1 MESNVLVMVAGVILA
16 LAFGY
21 VPGLRGWYEAQDAV
35 RKAQVM
41 ALLLLLASGGVF
53 GAACYTPWVAVECT
67 GAGFWQ
73 LAELFVTALIANQA
87 TYLIGVRP
95 TRTVIEQHSE

>member
-1 MESNVLVMVAGVILA
+1 M
-16 LAFGY
+16 
-21 VPGLRGWYEAQDAV
+21 
-35 RKAQVM
+35 
-41 ALLLLLASGGVF
+41 
-53 GAACYTPWVAVECT
+53 GAACYTPWVVVECT

>member
-21 VPGLRGWYEAQDAV
+21 VPGLRGWYEAQDGV

-41 ALLLLLASGGVF
+41 AGLLLLATVLIYLAG
-53 GAACYTPWVAVECT
+53 CYTPWDVGVTCDEP
-67 GAGFWQ
+67 GFWALVEMF
-73 LAELFVTALIANQA
+73 LAALVANQA
-87 TYLIGVRP
+87 AYLIGVRP
-95 TRTVIEQHSE
+95 ARTG